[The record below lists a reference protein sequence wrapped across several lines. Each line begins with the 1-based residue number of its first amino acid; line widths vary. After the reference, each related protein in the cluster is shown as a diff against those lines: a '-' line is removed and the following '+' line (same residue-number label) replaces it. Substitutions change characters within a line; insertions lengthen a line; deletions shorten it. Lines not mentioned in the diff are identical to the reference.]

1 MIIIFYEILSYVG
14 RRKKKCCSTTSL
26 EWTVT
31 NAVQLYHLAKIKC
44 QVLGIGNQPFLER
57 PYTNKKPSLSRVVCL
72 SSILSCLYANL
83 ILCDFDTII
92 SNKQTNSRERFVCFI
107 DKVFVRICWI
117 LIMFVDNYVLK
128 LRKCLQLNTRL
139 DGTDQDFKLQIKL
152 ALVSQAQQNKLRK
165 SVFNPYNTI
174 PSEVLS
180 LRNAKSSWTL
190 H

>member
-1 MIIIFYEILSYVG
+1 
-14 RRKKKCCSTTSL
+14 
-26 EWTVT
+26 
-31 NAVQLYHLAKIKC
+31 
-44 QVLGIGNQPFLER
+44 
-57 PYTNKKPSLSRVVCL
+57 
-72 SSILSCLYANL
+72 
-83 ILCDFDTII
+83 
-92 SNKQTNSRERFVCFI
+92 
-107 DKVFVRICWI
+107 
-117 LIMFVDNYVLK
+117 MFVDNYVLK